1 MANVTDTDNRQ
12 ELLKQVEALHPEA
25 LDLVNR
31 AVDYA
36 TRAHGSQLR
45 RSGEPYIIHPIEVA
59 IILTDLHMDVPTI
72 VAGILHDTVEDTPV
86 TLADLK
92 LEFGDTVAKL
102 VDGVSKLR
110 HAKEKSRIDRA
121 VLSEQQAENLRKMF
135 LAMVDDIRV
144 VIIKLADRLHNM
156 RTLQFMPE
164 DKQKRLA
171 QETLDIYAPLANR
184 LGIWQLKWQLEDLA
198 FRFLNEDAFHNITQL
213 LAERHDERAAYM
225 DQVIEALKKRLADE
239 GITAQITGR
248 PKHLYSIYHKMQ
260 EKERDFDQIYDV
272 RGVRIIVSEVQTC
285 YHVLGIV
292 HSLWRPIPG
301 EFDDYIASPK
311 DNLYQSLHTAVVALQ
326 GRPLEVQIR
335 TEEMHKVA
343 EYGIAAHWRYKEG
356 GGRRD
361 QSLENKVAWLRRNTD
376 WREDVQDASQFVEG
390 MRSDVFTERVYVFTP
405 RGDIVDL
412 PKGATPVDFAYEIH
426 SEIGHRCRG
435 AKVDGRLVALD
446 YQLKNGEQVEVLTA
460 KQGGP
465 SRDWLNTHLNYVAT
479 QKARQKIRQWFRHE
493 QRDENITEGRD
504 ILDRELRR
512 LGFDQESY
520 AEIAT
525 LFNFSKVDDFLA
537 EVGYGSISPSQIAA
551 KIDEPGGE
559 KSQQLKLKAI
569 PEAAVSEIQVA
580 GVGDLYT
587 RMGNCCGPVPGDPIV
602 GYITRGKGITVHRLD
617 CPNVVNMRDTERL
630 IPLTWG
636 RTEQAYPVSIRIEA
650 FDRSGL
656 LRDITSVV
664 ADLGINMSAATV
676 STSADHA
683 ANILATVGIRSVTQL
698 AALFAKLQNI
708 RDVLDVRRER
718 TS

>member
-1 MANVTDTDNRQ
+1 MDSNTHPDNRL
-12 ELLKQVEALHPEA
+12 ELFTQVEALYPDL
-25 LDLVNR
+25 LDLVKR

-36 TRAHGSQLR
+36 TLAHGSQLR
-45 RSGEPYIIHPIEVA
+45 RSGEPYIMHPIEVA
-59 IILTDLHMDVPTI
+59 LILTDLHMDVPTI
-72 VAGILHDTVEDTPV
+72 IAGILHDTVEDTPV
-86 TLADLK
+86 TMADLK

-102 VDGVSKLR
+102 VAGVSKLR
-110 HAKEKSRIDRA
+110 RAKEKSRIDRA

-156 RTLQFMPE
+156 RTLQYMPQE
-164 DKQKRLA
+164 KQKWLA

-198 FRFLNEDAFHNITQL
+198 FRFLDEEAYRSIAQL
-213 LAERHDERAAYM
+213 LAERREERTAYM
-225 DQVIEALKKRLADE
+225 DQVIEALKKKLMAE
-239 GITAQITGR
+239 GITARITGR
-248 PKHLYSIYHKMQ
+248 TKHLYSIYHKMQ

-272 RGVRIIVSEVQTC
+272 RGVRIIVTELQTC
-285 YHVLGIV
+285 YHILGIV

-311 DNLYQSLHTAVVALQ
+311 DNLYQSLHTAVIALQ
-326 GRPLEVQIR
+326 GKPLEVQIR

-356 GGRRD
+356 SGRRD

-376 WREDVQDASQFVEG
+376 WREDVQDASQFVEV
-390 MRSDVFTERVYVFTP
+390 MRSNVFAERIYLFTP
-405 RGDIVDL
+405 RGDIVEL
-412 PKGATPVDFAYEIH
+412 PQGATPIDFAYEIH

-446 YQLKNGEQVEVLTA
+446 YQLKNGEQVEILTA

-493 QRDENITEGRD
+493 QRDENITEGRE

-520 AEIAT
+520 TDIAT
-525 LFNFSKVDDFLA
+525 LFNFTKVDDFLA

-559 KSQQLKLKAI
+559 KSQLLKLKAI

-636 RTEQAYPVSIRIEA
+636 RTEQAYPVTIRIEA
-650 FDRSGL
+650 YNRSGL
-656 LRDITSVV
+656 VRDITSVV
-664 ADLGINMSAATV
+664 ADLGINMSAANVT
-676 STSADHA
+676 TSADHS
-683 ANILATVGIRSVTQL
+683 ANFLATVGIRSVTQL
-698 AALFAKLQNI
+698 AALFTKLQNI

-718 TS
+718 SS